1 LDDPVTQEGRCRRIT
16 WSDALAYGCALLVT
30 GVVLWVIGTILLIVL
45 FGI

>member
-1 LDDPVTQEGRCRRIT
+1 
-16 WSDALAYGCALLVT
+16 LAYGCALLVT